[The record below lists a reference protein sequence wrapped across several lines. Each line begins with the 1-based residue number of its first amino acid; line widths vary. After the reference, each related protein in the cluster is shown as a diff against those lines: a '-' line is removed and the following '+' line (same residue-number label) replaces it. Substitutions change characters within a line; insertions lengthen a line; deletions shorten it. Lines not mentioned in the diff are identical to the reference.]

1 MIWIQNL
8 LRGFGWRL
16 SSQSQQIF
24 HLALYYPPVGL
35 QFISAEQIFLVSD
48 LNANFVSRK
57 RTDGVSRELKD
68 TLKGFGMSQLINEP
82 TSDH

>member
-8 LRGFGWRL
+8 LRGFGWRF

-24 HLALYYPPVGL
+24 HLALYYSPVGL
-35 QFISAEQIFLVSD
+35 QFISAEQIFLVSG